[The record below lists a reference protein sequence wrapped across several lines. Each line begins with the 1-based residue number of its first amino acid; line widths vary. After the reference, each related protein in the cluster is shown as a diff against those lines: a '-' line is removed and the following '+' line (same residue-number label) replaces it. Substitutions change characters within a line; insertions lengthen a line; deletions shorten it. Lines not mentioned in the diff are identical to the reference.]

1 MYDFF
6 VLPALLWWL
15 QMDSILSR
23 FSSSL
28 ASWLILSSIDDGL
41 ALGSMET
48 ESHSIL
54 IKLIQST
61 FIIHMHMHQHIF
73 LWSHK
78 HAPDSTDLSLSIKSY
93 IIHHC
98 CITVSAGRITGA
110 TGRIYQFLLVHHRQS
125 LTAIISHTSTH
136 TRVSTLTHGMHW
148 DLLLNMAERW

>member
-1 MYDFF
+1 
-6 VLPALLWWL
+6 
-15 QMDSILSR
+15 
-23 FSSSL
+23 
-28 ASWLILSSIDDGL
+28 
-41 ALGSMET
+41 
-48 ESHSIL
+48 
-54 IKLIQST
+54 
-61 FIIHMHMHQHIF
+61 MHQHIS

-136 TRVSTLTHGMHW
+136 TRDAPFEYGRRLVIILPHNKINQDTEHKELKW
-148 DLLLNMAERW
+148 DNKSVRGEQINKGSRKKQQEQNKMKGTAEYSIEHLIWRHKNFAQFSGRYFWKSY